1 MGLFNKEKHDNQWYE
16 KRIEELENELTSL
29 KEECLFWRV
38 SSVRRYE
45 KIKELKDKIK
55 TMESIL
61 DNLAPHQVPTIEIDQ
76 DYFELLAYNK
86 KAKAFHL
93 REKLPYKERDYVTL
107 KSKKDS
113 ESTRLARI
121 TKVKP
126 IKISEIYSIREELGF
141 CDGHMAKRDIR
152 FTYPD
157 LGENE
162 SIYVYYVDIIFNGF
176 IADMPVKK

>member
-1 MGLFNKEKHDNQWYE
+1 MGLFNKQEHDDQWYE

-29 KEECLFWRV
+29 KDECLFWQV
-38 SSVRRYE
+38 SSNRRYDE
-45 KIKELKDKIK
+45 INELKYEIK
-55 TMESIL
+55 AMKSIL
-61 DNLAPHQVPTIEIDQ
+61 DNLVPHHVPTIEIDQ

-93 REKLPYKERDYVTL
+93 REKLPYKERDYVIL
-107 KSKKDS
+107 KPKKDS

-121 TKVKP
+121 TKVKS
-126 IKISEIYSIREELGF
+126 IKISEIYSISEDLGF
-141 CDGHMAKRDIR
+141 CSGHMTKRDIR

-176 IADMPVKK
+176 IADMPVKQ

>member
-1 MGLFNKEKHDNQWYE
+1 MGLFNKQEHDDQWYE
-16 KRIEELENELTSL
+16 KRIEELENELTLL
-29 KEECLFWRV
+29 KDECLFWRK
-38 SSVRRYE
+38 SSTRRYDE
-45 KIKELKDKIK
+45 IKELKDKIK
-55 TMESIL
+55 TMKSIL

-76 DYFELLAYNK
+76 DYFELLVCNK

-93 REKLPYKERDYVTL
+93 REKLPYKERDYVIL
-107 KSKKDS
+107 KPKKDS

-121 TKVKP
+121 TKVKS
-126 IKISEIYSIREELGF
+126 IKISEIYSISEDLGF
-141 CDGHMAKRDIR
+141 CSGHMTKRDIR

-176 IADMPVKK
+176 IADMPVKQ

>member
-1 MGLFNKEKHDNQWYE
+1 MGLFNKQEHDDQWYE

-29 KEECLFWRV
+29 KDECLFWQ
-38 SSVRRYE
+38 SSSNRRYDE
-45 KIKELKDKIK
+45 INELKDEIK
-55 TMESIL
+55 AMKSIL
-61 DNLAPHQVPTIEIDQ
+61 DNLVPHQVPTIEIDQ

-93 REKLPYKERDYVTL
+93 REKLPYKERDYVIP
-107 KSKKDS
+107 KPKKDS

-121 TKVKP
+121 TKVKS
-126 IKISEIYSIREELGF
+126 IKISEIYSISEDLGF
-141 CDGHMAKRDIR
+141 CSGHMTKRDVR

-176 IADMPVKK
+176 IADMPVKQ

>member
-1 MGLFNKEKHDNQWYE
+1 MGLFNKQEHDDQWYE

-29 KEECLFWRV
+29 KEECLFWRK
-38 SSVRRYE
+38 SSTRRYDE
-45 KIKELKDKIK
+45 IKELKDKIK
-55 TMESIL
+55 TMKSIL

-93 REKLPYKERDYVTL
+93 REKLPYKERDYIIL
-107 KSKKDS
+107 KPKKDS

-121 TKVKP
+121 TKVKS
-126 IKISEIYSIREELGF
+126 IKISEIYSISEELGF
-141 CDGHMAKRDIR
+141 CDGHMTKRDIR

-162 SIYVYYVDIIFNGF
+162 SIYVYYVDILS
-176 IADMPVKK
+176 

>member
-1 MGLFNKEKHDNQWYE
+1 MGLFNKQEHDDQWYE
-16 KRIEELENELTSL
+16 KRIEELENELTLL
-29 KEECLFWRV
+29 KDECLFWRK
-38 SSVRRYE
+38 SSTRRYDE
-45 KIKELKDKIK
+45 IKELKDKIK
-55 TMESIL
+55 TMKSIL

-93 REKLPYKERDYVTL
+93 REKLPYKERDYVIL
-107 KSKKDS
+107 KPKKDS

-121 TKVKP
+121 TKVKS
-126 IKISEIYSIREELGF
+126 IKISEIYSISEDLGF
-141 CDGHMAKRDIR
+141 CSGHMAKRDIR

-176 IADMPVKK
+176 IADMPVKQ

>member
-1 MGLFNKEKHDNQWYE
+1 MGLFNKQEHDEWWY
-16 KRIEELENELTSL
+16 KNRIEKLENELASL
-29 KEECLFWRV
+29 KEECLFWKD
-38 SSVRRYE
+38 SSDRRYDE
-45 KIKELKDKIK
+45 INELKDKIK
-55 TMESIL
+55 TMKSIL

-93 REKLPYKERDYVTL
+93 REKLPYKERDYVIL
-107 KSKKDS
+107 KPKKDS

-126 IKISEIYSIREELGF
+126 VKLSGIYSIREELGF
-141 CDGHMAKRDIR
+141 CDGHMARRDVR

-162 SIYVYYVDIIFNGF
+162 SIYVYYVDILS
-176 IADMPVKK
+176 

>member
-1 MGLFNKEKHDNQWYE
+1 MGLFNKQEHDDQWYE
-16 KRIEELENELTSL
+16 KRIEALENELTLL
-29 KEECLFWRV
+29 KDECLFWRK
-38 SSVRRYE
+38 SSTRRYDE
-45 KIKELKDKIK
+45 IKELKDKIK
-55 TMESIL
+55 TMKSIL

-93 REKLPYKERDYVTL
+93 REKLPYKERDYVIL
-107 KSKKDS
+107 KPKKDS

-126 IKISEIYSIREELGF
+126 IKINEICSISEELGF
-141 CDGHMAKRDIR
+141 CSGHMTKRDIR

-176 IADMPVKK
+176 IADMPVKQ

>member
-1 MGLFNKEKHDNQWYE
+1 MGLFNKEKHDDQWYQ

-29 KEECLFWRV
+29 KEECLFWRI
-38 SSVRRYE
+38 SSTRRYE

-61 DNLAPHQVPTIEIDQ
+61 DNLAPHQIPTIEIDQ

-107 KSKKDS
+107 KPKKDS

-157 LGENE
+157 LDENE

-176 IADMPVKK
+176 IADMSVKQ

>member
-1 MGLFNKEKHDNQWYE
+1 MGLFNKQEHEQEYE

-29 KEECLFWRV
+29 KEECLFWRK
-38 SSVRRYE
+38 SSTRRYDE
-45 KIKELKDKIK
+45 IKELKDKIK
-55 TMESIL
+55 TMKSIL

-93 REKLPYKERDYVTL
+93 REKLPYKERDYVIL
-107 KSKKDS
+107 KPKKDS

-121 TKVKP
+121 TKVKS
-126 IKISEIYSIREELGF
+126 IKISEIYSISEDLGF
-141 CDGHMAKRDIR
+141 CSGHMTKRDIR

-176 IADMPVKK
+176 IADMPVKQ

>member
-1 MGLFNKEKHDNQWYE
+1 MGLFNKQEHNDQWYE
-16 KRIEELENELTSL
+16 KRIEELENELTLL
-29 KEECLFWRV
+29 KDECLFWRK
-38 SSVRRYE
+38 SSTRRYDE
-45 KIKELKDKIK
+45 IKELKDKIK
-55 TMESIL
+55 TMKSIL
-61 DNLAPHQVPTIEIDQ
+61 DNLVPHHVPTIEFDL

-93 REKLPYKERDYVTL
+93 REKLPYKERDYVIL
-107 KSKKDS
+107 KPKKDS

-126 IKISEIYSIREELGF
+126 IKISEIYLISEELGF
-141 CDGHMAKRDIR
+141 CSGHMTKRDIR

-162 SIYVYYVDIIFNGF
+162 SIYVYYIDILS
-176 IADMPVKK
+176 

>member
-1 MGLFNKEKHDNQWYE
+1 MGLFNKQEHGDQWYE
-16 KRIEELENELTSL
+16 KRIEELEKELASL
-29 KEECLFWRV
+29 KDECLFWQV
-38 SSVRRYE
+38 SSNRRYD
-45 KIKELKDKIK
+45 KINELKGQIK
-55 TMESIL
+55 TMKSIL
-61 DNLAPHQVPTIEIDQ
+61 DNLVPHHVPTIEIDQ
-76 DYFELLAYNK
+76 DYFELLAYN

-93 REKLPYKERDYVTL
+93 REKLPYKERDYVIL
-107 KSKKDS
+107 KPKKDS

-121 TKVKP
+121 TKVKS

-162 SIYVYYVDIIFNGF
+162 SIYVYCVDILSQWFYC
-176 IADMPVKK
+176 